1 MDIKN
6 ISQTLYPARNW
17 MKLVGVLSIIYG
29 ALTALTIVG
38 IVVAWLPI
46 WMGVLLFQ
54 SASALERAVLMES
67 ADDLTMALAKIRTY
81 FTIMGVLTLI
91 GLVFMILGIFMGGLA
106 GIMATAGK

>member
-1 MDIKN
+1 MDIRTL
-6 ISQTLYPARNW
+6 SSTLYPARNW

-38 IVVAWLPI
+38 IVIAWLPI

-54 SASALERAVLMES
+54 AASSLERATLMES
-67 ADDLTMALAKIRTY
+67 ADELSMALAKIRTY

-91 GLVFMILGIFMGGLA
+91 GLVLAIIGILMGGLA
-106 GIMATAGK
+106 GVMAASGK